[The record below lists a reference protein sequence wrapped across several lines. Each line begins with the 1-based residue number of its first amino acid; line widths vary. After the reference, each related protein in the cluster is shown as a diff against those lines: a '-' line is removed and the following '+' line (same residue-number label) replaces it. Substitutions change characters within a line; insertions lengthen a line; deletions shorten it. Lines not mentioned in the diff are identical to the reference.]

1 MKSEITIKC
10 SMFSIDC
17 TAFKNGSYENPDPAS
32 ADFGDG
38 RYGNL
43 EALVAAIV
51 FDPEST
57 SSVLDA
63 DPTAGSLVEPM
74 LKLTRLFRAMKLEN
88 VGTSGERVRLSYL
101 QQKIGQESHK

>member
-1 MKSEITIKC
+1 MLNC
-10 SMFSIDC
+10 SICCIDRI
-17 TAFKNGSYENPDPAS
+17 AFKNGNYVNPDPGS
-32 ADFGDG
+32 PDFGDG

-51 FDPEST
+51 LDPEST

-63 DPTAGSLVEPM
+63 DPTAGSLIEPM